1 MPPAQRRAGEGQRN
15 AALLIDDDAE
25 LLGQFAHQRGFG
37 AFAGIDL
44 ATRKF
49 PQVRHLL
56 ARRAPLQQHASLTI
70 QHRRRHDRQQPLS
83 PIADA
88 MTARA
93 YLRRLV
99 RRLAPALRNA
109 RGATAVE
116 YGLILALVVL
126 VMIVALRGVAGVTV
140 NMWTN
145 VSDQVSKAG

>member
-1 MPPAQRRAGEGQRN
+1 
-15 AALLIDDDAE
+15 
-25 LLGQFAHQRGFG
+25 
-37 AFAGIDL
+37 
-44 ATRKF
+44 
-49 PQVRHLL
+49 
-56 ARRAPLQQHASLTI
+56 
-70 QHRRRHDRQQPLS
+70 
-83 PIADA
+83 
-88 MTARA
+88 MTVRA

-140 NMWTN
+140 NMLTN